1 MSRWPPFHVGRACTR
16 QCHCKHQARRRL
28 PPNVAAWLNPSANH
42 LAEPPWVST
51 AILAGSLVAG
61 TEFLMDAYEQPAGD
75 ED

>member
-1 MSRWPPFHVGRACTR
+1 M
-16 QCHCKHQARRRL
+16 
-28 PPNVAAWLNPSANH
+28 
-42 LAEPPWVST
+42 ST